1 MPNLNDLIG
10 KPFLLGARG
19 PDQYDCH
26 GLAIE
31 VFRRFGVDFA
41 DMDYRELN
49 TPEKVNEEFRRL
61 IERHISEGSWAQI
74 LKPIEPCA
82 VVLRNQ
88 FKLAN
93 HLGVYIGSGKFIH
106 AFATVD
112 EKGEMRGQVCVN
124 RLSDPLWRNRIVGY
138 YKHIGGREL

>member
-1 MPNLNDLIG
+1 MLRLNDLIG

-31 VFRRFGVDFA
+31 VFRRFGVIFPNVNIA
-41 DMDYRELN
+41 ELSVEQITSTIASELSHHTN
-49 TPEKVNEEFRRL
+49 DLRDWIQIEKPM
-61 IERHISEGSWAQI
+61 S
-74 LKPIEPCA
+74 PCL
-82 VVLRNQ
+82 VVIRGYHK
-88 FKLAN
+88 FAN

-106 AFATVD
+106 AFATVN

-124 RLSDPLWRNRIVGY
+124 RLSDPLWRNRIAGY
-138 YKHIGGREL
+138 YKHTA